1 MLREGTDKDG
11 NTKYYSATGAKG
23 YRWME
28 SEMVKVLGKEND
40 IDRSYY
46 DKLVNDAVNTI
57 SQFGDFEWFV
67 SDEPYVCD
75 IEEWPPE
82 EDLPWYTDDDKL
94 FQERKK
100 LYLKRRIIL

>member
-1 MLREGTDKDG
+1 
-11 NTKYYSATGAKG
+11 
-23 YRWME
+23 
-28 SEMVKVLGKEND
+28 MVKVLGKEND

-46 DKLVNDAVNTI
+46 DKLVNDAVDTI

-75 IEEWPPE
+75 IEGWPPE

-94 FQERKK
+94 FQVR
-100 LYLKRRIIL
+100 